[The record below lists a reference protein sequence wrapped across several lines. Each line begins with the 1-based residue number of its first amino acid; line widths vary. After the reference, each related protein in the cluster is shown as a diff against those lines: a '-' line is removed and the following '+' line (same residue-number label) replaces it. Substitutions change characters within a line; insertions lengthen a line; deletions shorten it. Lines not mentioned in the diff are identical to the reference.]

1 MSLTILTNVQIVTAE
16 EDFVGTI
23 TFDETGIVD
32 ISSGKTSAAG
42 AEDGEGDLCIP
53 GLIEMHTD
61 NVEKHLEPRPGVSW
75 PSSIA
80 ALLAHDTQMVGAGVT
95 TVYDAI
101 SVGDY
106 EEDGRRNALLNK
118 TVEGIKYGTQHGL
131 FRAEHMMHMRCE
143 VCDAA
148 VVDMFQPLVNDP
160 VVRLVSLMDHTPGQR
175 QWRDL
180 SKMKQ
185 FHSKRRTYTDKELE
199 EFVAIRLAKQVKY
212 ADKHRQQII
221 DLWRPRGLPM
231 ASHDDTT
238 PEHIEAAVREGIHIA
253 EFPTTIEAAQLA
265 SEAGMRN
272 VMGSPNLVRGG
283 SHSGNV
289 SAKELA
295 DNRILHALSSDY
307 MPISLLHA
315 AVKLNEEHDYTLA
328 NAIATVTKNV
338 ADMLSLHDRGELKV
352 GKRADIVKF
361 KRVGDGSAA
370 VSTVYRQGVRVL

>member
-1 MSLTILTNVQIVTAE
+1 MA
-16 EDFVGTI
+16 F
-23 TFDETGIVD
+23 
-32 ISSGKTSAAG
+32 
-42 AEDGEGDLCIP
+42 
-53 GLIEMHTD
+53 
-61 NVEKHLEPRPGVSW
+61 
-75 PSSIA
+75 SIA

-148 VVDMFQPLVNDP
+148 VVDMFQPLANDP

-185 FHSKRRTYTDKELE
+185 FHSKRRTYTDEELK
-199 EFVAIRLAKQVKY
+199 EFVAIRLAKQMKY

-221 DLWRPRGLPM
+221 DLWRPRPPM
-231 ASHDDTT
+231 ASHDTT
-238 PEHIEAAVREGIHIA
+238 PEHIEAAVREGIHIP
-253 EFPTTIEAAQLA
+253 EFPPLEAAQR
-265 SEAGMRN
+265 SEAGMPN
-272 VMGSPNLVRGG
+272 VMGSPNLVRATFWQCLCERTRGQRNPTRFLRTIYP
-283 SHSGNV
+283 SV
-289 SAKELA
+289 CCT
-295 DNRILHALSSDY
+295 
-307 MPISLLHA
+307 

-352 GKRADIVKF
+352 GKRADIVRF